1 MRLTAVQ
8 WSITGWFMS
17 GSWMRGLEPRRRGV
31 PYRPLFRERRHPT
44 GRTVMSPNSD
54 SGPTELLR
62 AWSQGDGSA
71 LDRLVPLVYEE
82 LHRLAR
88 RYMRQERP
96 DHTLQATSLV
106 NEAYLRLIDVNRV
119 EWRNRAHF
127 LALAAQMMRRILVE
141 FARNRHR
148 QKRGGGAVHVSL
160 GDVHEL
166 PNSKD
171 CDLAALSDALTG
183 LGAFDA
189 RMSQVVELRFFG
201 GLTVEET
208 ADVLNVS
215 PETVMRD
222 WKTAKAWLLREI
234 RRGPPT
240 ASS

>member
-1 MRLTAVQ
+1 
-8 WSITGWFMS
+8 
-17 GSWMRGLEPRRRGV
+17 
-31 PYRPLFRERRHPT
+31 
-44 GRTVMSPNSD
+44 MSPNSD

-119 EWRNRAHF
+119 EWRDRAHF
-127 LALAAQMMRRILVE
+127 LAVAAQMMRRILVE

-148 QKRGGGAVHVSL
+148 QKRGGGALHL
-160 GDVHEL
+160 GLDDVHEL

-208 ADVLNVS
+208 GDVLNVS
-215 PETVMRD
+215 PETVMRE
-222 WKTAKAWLLREI
+222 WRTAKAWLLREI
-234 RRGPPT
+234 MRGPPS

>member
-1 MRLTAVQ
+1 
-8 WSITGWFMS
+8 
-17 GSWMRGLEPRRRGV
+17 
-31 PYRPLFRERRHPT
+31 
-44 GRTVMSPNSD
+44 MSPNSD

-62 AWSQGDGSA
+62 AWSQGDESA

-119 EWRNRAHF
+119 EWQDRAHF
-127 LALAAQMMRRILVE
+127 LAVAAQMMRRILVE
-141 FARNRHR
+141 FARSRQR
-148 QKRGGGAVHVSL
+148 QKRGGGAVHLSL
-160 GDVHEL
+160 ADVQEL
-166 PNSKD
+166 PDSKER
-171 CDLAALSDALTG
+171 DLVAVNDAVSRLTR
-183 LGAFDA
+183 FDA
-189 RMSQVVELRFFG
+189 RMGQVVELKFFG

-222 WKTAKAWLLREI
+222 WKTAKAWLYRELTG
-234 RRGPPT
+234 RSGNG
-240 ASS
+240 

>member
-1 MRLTAVQ
+1 MRSPVVQ
-8 WSITGWFMS
+8 CSITDSFMAD
-17 GSWMRGLEPRRRGV
+17 SWMRGPRSALLRCTIPFSV
-31 PYRPLFRERRHPT
+31 YRRRHPT
-44 GRTVMSPNSD
+44 GKTVMSPKSE

-88 RYMRQERP
+88 RCMRQERP

-119 EWRNRAHF
+119 EWRDRAHF
-127 LALAAQMMRRILVE
+127 LAVAAQMMRRILVE
-141 FARNRHR
+141 FARNRLR

-160 GDVHEL
+160 DDVHEL
-166 PNSKD
+166 PDSSEH
-171 CDLAALSDALTG
+171 DLVVLSDALSG
-183 LGAFDA
+183 LASFDA

-201 GLTVEET
+201 GLTVDET

-234 RRGPPT
+234 RRGQLT
-240 ASS
+240 DSS

>member
-1 MRLTAVQ
+1 M
-8 WSITGWFMS
+8 
-17 GSWMRGLEPRRRGV
+17 
-31 PYRPLFRERRHPT
+31 
-44 GRTVMSPNSD
+44 
-54 SGPTELLR
+54 
-62 AWSQGDGSA
+62 
-71 LDRLVPLVYEE
+71 PLVYEE

-141 FARNRHR
+141 FARNRQR

-160 GDVHEL
+160 DDVQEL
-166 PNSKD
+166 PDSNER
-171 CDLAALSDALTG
+171 DLVVLSDALSG
-183 LGAFDA
+183 LATFDA
-189 RMSQVVELRFFG
+189 RMGQVVELRFFG

-234 RRGPPT
+234 RRSGHPGGADVLLTHPAT
-240 ASS
+240 H

>member
-1 MRLTAVQ
+1 
-8 WSITGWFMS
+8 
-17 GSWMRGLEPRRRGV
+17 
-31 PYRPLFRERRHPT
+31 
-44 GRTVMSPNSD
+44 MSPTSD
-54 SGPTELLR
+54 RPTELLR

-119 EWRNRAHF
+119 EWRDRAHF
-127 LALAAQMMRRILVE
+127 LAVAAQMMRRILVE
-141 FARNRHR
+141 FARSRQR
-148 QKRGGGAVHVSL
+148 QKRGGGAVHVTL
-160 GDVHEL
+160 DDVQEL
-166 PNSKD
+166 PDSNE
-171 CDLAALSDALTG
+171 CDLVALSEALTR
-183 LGAFDA
+183 LATSDV
-189 RMSQVVELRFFG
+189 RMSQIVELRFFG
-201 GLTVEET
+201 GLTVDET
-208 ADVLNVS
+208 AAVLHVS

-234 RRGPPT
+234 RRGHPA